1 MADNFPAQWKVALG
15 EKKSAEKDAFQKE
28 EFRSGG
34 VKVEVAGL
42 GFPPLPALLVV
53 SVDVTEAA
61 TLNHAHAALVTVDPN
76 MSTDIRG
83 HD

>member
-1 MADNFPAQWKVALG
+1 MPGG
-15 EKKSAEKDAFQKE
+15 EKERSQKDAFQL
-28 EFRSGG
+28 RNC
-34 VKVEVAGL
+34 VKVEVAVRWAFRPYEPC
-42 GFPPLPALLVV
+42 GFCGR
-53 SVDVTEAA
+53 EAA